1 MEEIN
6 LEPKQQ
12 LTDFQNTVKQTTNK
26 LFPFFKKNK
35 KWSFV
40 ILGVVCLIIVAY
52 IAGASLMDPRDK
64 VIQFEQAV
72 RNSDVKTL
80 EGLINSPESK
90 LEVNEKHIKDLITY
104 SKENPDYLPEMI
116 SNMMVQINDEEN
128 GITNIGS
135 NYDYYLKRTKIPLF
149 YSQYSIEFR
158 PYFLELSTNESGAT
172 LKVDNKQVFKTT
184 EKQKSFTLGP
194 LMPGIYKTS
203 AEKKFP
209 YAMLS
214 QDSTISAFDEKTAN
228 SKSNLELNGGTLQLE
243 SNFENTA
250 IFVNGKAIGK
260 TIKQM
265 PEIGPISF
273 NGTIRIHG
281 EQQLPW
287 GLEKSADELVEE
299 DTSSIDITPVP
310 FSSEPTRKPIIEL
323 INTFSKQHLESRV
336 KQNANVLTTVGDTLK
351 TEYIKDINDDVQ
363 NKYTWKG
370 NVLGTRIDFDNISLS
385 KNEQTKIYEAIVP
398 LEIHAKYKQYGTFF
412 SSPSDPLEN
421 KIDYY
426 KLTLSYQEKTKKWLV
441 TSVDSNYYST
451 DDYFNGKNTIKS
463 EFK

>member
-1 MEEIN
+1 M
-6 LEPKQQ
+6 EPKQQ

-26 LFPFFKKNK
+26 LFPFFRKNK
-35 KWSFV
+35 KWSFA
-40 ILGVVCLIIVAY
+40 LLSVVCLIVVAY

-72 RNSDVKTL
+72 HNGDVKTL
-80 EGLINSPESK
+80 KSLINSPESN
-90 LEVNEKHIKDLITY
+90 LEVDDKHIKDLITY
-104 SKENPDYLPEMI
+104 SKENQEYLPDMI
-116 SNMMVQINDEEN
+116 SNMMFQINDEEN

-135 NYDYYLKRTKIPLF
+135 SCDYYLKQTKIPLF
-149 YSQYSIEFR
+149 YSKYSIEFR

-172 LKVDNKQVFKTT
+172 LKVDSKQVFKTT
-184 EKQKSFTLGP
+184 EKEKKFTLGP

-243 SNFENTA
+243 SNFENTT

-260 TIKQM
+260 TIHQM

-281 EQQLPW
+281 EQQMPW

-299 DTSSIDITPVP
+299 STSSINITPVP
-310 FSSEPTRKPIIEL
+310 FATEPTRKPIIEL
-323 INTFSKQHLESRV
+323 INTFSKQDLESRV
-336 KQNANVLTTVGDTLK
+336 KQNANVLTTIGDTLRTK
-351 TEYIKDINDDVQ
+351 YIEDINDDVKY
-363 NKYTWKG
+363 KYTWKG
-370 NVLGTRIDFDNISLS
+370 KALGTRIDFDNISLS
-385 KNEQTKIYEAIVP
+385 QNEQTKIYEAVVP

-412 SSPSDPLEN
+412 SSPNDPLED

-426 KLTLSYQEKTKKWLV
+426 KITLSYNEKTKKWLV
-441 TSVDSNYYST
+441 TTIDSTNYST